1 MKILESTELPL
12 RVLEKLKL
20 DADGLD
26 VVLARGLSLLL
37 ITVKKVLQ
45 QLMILGFMWK
55 AFT

>member
-1 MKILESTELPL
+1 MMILESTEFPL

-37 ITVKKVLQ
+37 ITVKKVLR
-45 QLMILGFMWK
+45 
-55 AFT
+55 